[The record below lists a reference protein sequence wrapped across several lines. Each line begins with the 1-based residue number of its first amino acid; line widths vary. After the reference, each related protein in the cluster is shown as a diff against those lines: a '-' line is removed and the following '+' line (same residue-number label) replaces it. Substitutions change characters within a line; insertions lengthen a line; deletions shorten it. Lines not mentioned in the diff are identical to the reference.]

1 MVDAKRQPT
10 NINHLTPIAYRF
22 NIRKIPNVIY
32 FCQAVNIPG
41 ISFPETV
48 QRTPFTN
55 INIPGDTL
63 VYEDLTIR
71 FLVDEDLQAYK
82 EIFDWMSALTA
93 PKAFTQYKTERD
105 TNKVLRRGT
114 GNLFSSAELII
125 LNNNMNPNKEIIF
138 DDVFPTSLSSIEFD
152 SGSTLDTLSAT
163 VTFKYTTYSINSVN
177 AARTAASTTGTQPA
191 SFSKQ

>member
-1 MVDAKRQPT
+1 MDVKRQPS

-22 NIRKIPNVIY
+22 NIRKIPNVVY
-32 FCQAVNIPG
+32 FCQSVNIPG
-41 ISFPETV
+41 ISFPETI

-55 INIPGDTL
+55 INVPGDTL

-71 FLVDEDLQAYK
+71 FLVDEDLEAYT
-82 EIFDWMSALTA
+82 EIFNWMAALTA
-93 PKAFTQYKTERD
+93 PKAFSQYKTERD
-105 TNKVLRRGT
+105 TNKTLRRST

-163 VTFKYTTYSINSVN
+163 VTFKYTTYSINNVN
-177 AARTAASTTGTQPA
+177 AARTAVSTTGTA
-191 SFSKQ
+191 SADFSKQ

>member
-1 MVDAKRQPT
+1 MDVKRQPS
-10 NINHLTPIAYRF
+10 NINHLTPIAYSF
-22 NIRKIPNVIY
+22 NIRKIANVVY
-32 FCQAVNIPG
+32 FCQSVNIPG
-41 ISFPETV
+41 ISFPETI

-55 INIPGDTL
+55 INVPGDTL

-93 PKAFTQYKTERD
+93 PKAFSQYKTERD
-105 TNKVLRRGT
+105 TNKVLRRSS
-114 GNLFSSAELII
+114 GNLFSSAELMI

-163 VTFKYTTYSINSVN
+163 VTFKYTTYSNNSAN

-191 SFSKQ
+191 EFSKQ

>member
-22 NIRKIPNVIY
+22 NIRKIPSVIY

-41 ISFPETV
+41 ISFPEII

-105 TNKVLRRGT
+105 TNKVLRRST

>member
-105 TNKVLRRGT
+105 TNKVLRRST

-177 AARTAASTTGTQPA
+177 AARTAASTTGAATA
-191 SFSKQ
+191 DFSKQ